1 MIEKLSASQAHNSP
15 HPMTSP
21 IDEGASA
28 AIGERRR
35 LTLLFTDLA
44 GSTALVR
51 AAEAEHYRELLVA
64 IRRIWHAAAAEHLGR
79 VVLAQ
84 GDGALIVF
92 GLPQP
97 GEDDGRRAAD
107 AALDIHQRV
116 SHLRPFGVPPSMLP
130 LRMHS
135 GIHTGT
141 LLLSDG
147 DIERGVFDLTGDAM
161 NTAAHLSQQAAAG
174 QILASLQAL
183 GPNANFFALSEQA
196 PAGLVIG
203 SEEIRQQVRI
213 VLGRGTAT
221 RRFEATALRGLTPFI
236 GRADIL
242 ESLITFLQQ
251 APAARQ
257 RCVVL
262 QGGPG
267 MGKTRLIEQ
276 LVAHADLTACTLLRG
291 GCEHYLGA
299 EVLQP
304 FRQMLRAYFQLQAVG
319 QPARSVATAVGAGA
333 PWPPVA
339 ADVAS
344 RIDAVRSLASPTASA
359 LDRPASTSSVV
370 GDLLAFF
377 AAASL
382 GRRLVLVIDDWQ
394 WADDA
399 SRQLLQALMQIENG
413 PGIILASRPRD
424 DAGDWVAGAQH
435 RTVSPFNQAET
446 GVAVRR
452 LLPQADPFLV
462 ARIHD
467 YAGGVPLFIEE
478 LCHSVS
484 VEQVFKR
491 IDGHGAAQSW
501 LATLVV
507 SRLERL
513 PADQVAVVRAASV
526 VGNVVPAR
534 WLAAACGDAPSQATL
549 QALVDADFLRAEPL
563 GGKLWF
569 KHGITRDAVYDSI
582 GLHQRMALHR
592 RIEAALLAGTDQPE
606 PEDTLGALAYHCRGA
621 GHWDLAAQYAEQA
634 GDKAMA
640 AFALDRARALF
651 LSALDAL
658 DRLPVL
664 GRVETEKWCLLAN
677 KLGMTCI
684 FDPLSLGNDLTL
696 FERSVALA
704 RQLDNVNLLARTLYW
719 LGYMCYGFGRLRA
732 GTAYARQALVHAHE
746 SADLRLAAQI
756 KATLGQILTAACQ
769 YGEALALMD
778 TAIGAKQQRGRAGSG
793 FAIGSAYTLS
803 CKGSILA
810 DQGDFKSAHA
820 CFDEATALLGGSTHP
835 VVNSVR
841 NWVAITLM
849 WQGRWAEVARVTSEC
864 LHIAE
869 NTHLLLLLVVCRA
882 TDGFARWCAN
892 RDPDGLRQLHDAAS
906 WMEARQGQFY
916 TSLYYGW
923 LTEACVAEG
932 DFATARRYAVKA
944 LLRAREGE
952 RLGETM
958 VCRAMLA
965 MALQRN
971 NPACAGRWLKR
982 AEQSAQHRGS
992 AREAALNQLAAAGLH
1007 ARLGHAEAAH
1017 RVAAQAAQ
1025 RLGALGMPWHAQQA
1039 DLLRL
1044 MALP

>member
-1 MIEKLSASQAHNSP
+1 
-15 HPMTSP
+15 MTSH
-21 IDEGASA
+21 IDEGARA

-64 IRRIWHAAAAEHLGR
+64 VRDIWHAVAAKHSGR

-92 GLPQP
+92 GIPQS

-107 AALDIHQRV
+107 AALDIHEGV
-116 SHLRPFGVPPSMLP
+116 SQLRPFGVSPAQLP

-174 QILASLQAL
+174 QILASLSAL
-183 GPNANFFALSEQA
+183 GPHANFFELSKDA

-203 SEEIRQQVRI
+203 SEEIRQQVRV

-221 RRFEATALRGLTPFI
+221 RRFEATAQRGLTPFI

-242 ESLITFLQQ
+242 ELLITFLQH
-251 APAARQ
+251 APAAQQ
-257 RCVVL
+257 RCVVV

-267 MGKTRLIEQ
+267 IGKTRLIEQ
-276 LVAHADLTACTLLRG
+276 LVLHGDLIHCTLLRG

-304 FRQMLRAYFQLQAVG
+304 FRQILRSYLQLQA
-319 QPARSVATAVGAGA
+319 ARQQALVAAADDKAGTQ
-333 PWPPVA
+333 WLHVS

-344 RIDAVRSLASPTASA
+344 RIDAVRSLASSDTKT
-359 LDRPASTSSVV
+359 LDRPSNTGSAV

-382 GRRLVLVIDDWQ
+382 DSRMVLVIDDWQ

-413 PGIILASRPRD
+413 PNIILASRPRD
-424 DAGDWVAGAQH
+424 DGGDWVAGAQH
-435 RTVSPFNQAET
+435 CTVSPFNQAET

-452 LLPQADPFLV
+452 LLSNADPFMV

-484 VEQVFKR
+484 VDQVFKMIEGR
-491 IDGHGAAQSW
+491 GAAQSW

-507 SRLERL
+507 TRLERL

-526 VGNVVPAR
+526 VGYVVPAR
-534 WLAAACGDAPSQATL
+534 WLAAACGHAPSQATL
-549 QALVDADFLRAEPL
+549 QALVDADFLRADPL
-563 GGKLWF
+563 SGKLRF

-592 RIEAALLAGTDQPE
+592 RIEAALLAGVVQPE
-606 PEDTLGALAYHCRGA
+606 PEDTLEALAHHCRGA
-621 GHWDLAAQYAEQA
+621 GHWDLAAQYADQA

-651 LSALDAL
+651 LSAMDAL

-664 GRVETEKWCLLAN
+664 GRDETAKWCLLAN

-684 FDPLSLGNDLTL
+684 FDPLSLGNDLSV

-704 RQLDNVNLLARTLYW
+704 RRLDNVNLLARTLYW
-719 LGYMCYGFGRLRA
+719 LGYMCYGFGRLREGIA
-732 GTAYARQALVHAHE
+732 HARQALVHAHE

-756 KATLGQILTAACQ
+756 EATLGQILTAACQ
-769 YGEALALMD
+769 YGEAIALMD
-778 TAIGAKQQRGRAGSG
+778 TAIGAKQQRGRAGGG

-810 DQGDFKSAHA
+810 DQGDFKAAHT
-820 CFDEATALLGGSTHP
+820 CFDEALGLLGGSTHP

-841 NWVAITLM
+841 NWVAISLM
-849 WQGRWAEVARVTSEC
+849 WQGRWDEVAQVTNEC
-864 LHIAE
+864 VHIAE
-869 NTHLLLLLVVCRA
+869 NTRALLLLVVCRA
-882 TDGFARWCAN
+882 TDGFARWCAT
-892 RDPDGLRQLHDAAS
+892 RDVDGLRQLHEAAN
-906 WMEARQGQFY
+906 WMEARAGQFY

-923 LTEACVAEG
+923 LTEACVADG

-952 RLGETM
+952 RLGEAM

-965 MALQRN
+965 MALRRDD
-971 NPACAGRWLKR
+971 PARARRWLKR
-982 AEQSAQHRGS
+982 AECSARLRGS

-1007 ARLGHAEAAH
+1007 AQLGDAVAAR

-1025 RLGALGMPWHAQQA
+1025 RLGILGMHWHAQQA
-1039 DLLRL
+1039 DLRWVMPLT
-1044 MALP
+1044 